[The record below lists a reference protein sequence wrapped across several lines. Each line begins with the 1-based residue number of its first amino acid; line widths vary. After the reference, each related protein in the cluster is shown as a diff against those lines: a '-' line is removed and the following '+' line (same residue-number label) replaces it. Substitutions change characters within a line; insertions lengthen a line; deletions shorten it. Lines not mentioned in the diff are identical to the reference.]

1 MDVVE
6 RLSVFPKSTLVNI
19 KPLPVS
25 SLLSVAWSLVRN
37 VKTLARILRWGWGG
51 ERIPYDGQYGEA
63 SPKGGIFFR
72 PYVYERVGISLV
84 FKYIKE

>member
-37 VKTLARILRWGWGG
+37 VKTLARILPGGRGVGVGGTPFDGQIRWGFAQRGYIFQALRMW
-51 ERIPYDGQYGEA
+51 
-63 SPKGGIFFR
+63 KGRDFTRF
-72 PYVYERVGISLV
+72 
-84 FKYIKE
+84 